1 VSDAAPSGALIDRF
15 LPRYDLASRH
25 RILVRAP
32 LEHVYAAARQVDLTG
47 STATRWLF
55 RLRGLPV
62 PESLRLE
69 GLLRLG
75 FVLLDEDPGHELVL
89 GVVGRFWVITGG
101 LQRVEPEEF
110 TRFDQPG
117 YAKAAWNFR
126 VEEGRD
132 RSSLLSTETRVL
144 ALDGHSRRR
153 FGWYWIVVG
162 PFSGL
167 IRREALRL
175 AKRRAEERAAVPR

>member
-1 VSDAAPSGALIDRF
+1 MSNAAMSGSLINRF
-15 LPRYDLASRH
+15 LPRYDVASRH

-32 LEHVYAAARQVDLTG
+32 IERVYAAARQVDLNG
-47 STATRWLF
+47 STVTRWLF

-62 PESLRLE
+62 PESLRLD

-75 FVLLDEDPGHELVL
+75 FVLLGEDAGHELVL
-89 GVVGRFWVITGG
+89 GVVGRFWAISGG
-101 LQRVEPEEF
+101 LQRLEPEEF
-110 TRFDQPG
+110 IGFDRPG

-132 RSSLLSTETRVL
+132 ETSVLSTETRVL
-144 ALDGHSRRR
+144 CLGDRSRRR
-153 FGWYWIVVG
+153 FRRYWMVVG

-167 IRREALRL
+167 IRKEALRL
-175 AKRRAEERAAVPR
+175 AKRRAEERTGVPR

>member
-1 VSDAAPSGALIDRF
+1 MSNAATSGALIDRF
-15 LPRYDLASRH
+15 LPRYDVASRH

-32 LEHVYAAARQVDLTG
+32 LEHVYAAARQVDLNG
-47 STATRWLF
+47 STVTRWLF

-75 FVLLDEDPGHELVL
+75 FVLLGEDPGHELVL
-89 GVVGRFWVITGG
+89 GVVGRFWAITGG

-110 TRFDQPG
+110 TGFDRPG

-132 RSSLLSTETRVL
+132 ETSLLSTETRVL
-144 ALDGHSRRR
+144 ALDERSRRR
-153 FGWYWIVVG
+153 FGWYWTVVG
-162 PFSGL
+162 PFGGL
-167 IRREALRL
+167 IRKETLRL
-175 AKRRAEERAAVPR
+175 AKRRAEERAAVPQ